1 MSYFHI
7 YDSETVMIWVVIL
20 KQLSFDIC
28 YQILYLVSNIVYLV
42 YLNAEFMGHLKEFV
56 KRDIHFSMLTNPVI
70 LELTAISYLTLTFIK
85 LDLPLD
91 F

>member
-20 KQLSFDIC
+20 KHPSFDIC
-28 YQILYLVSNIVYLV
+28 YQILHSVSNIVYLV
-42 YLNAEFMGHLKEFV
+42 YLNAEFMGLLKEFV
-56 KRDIHFSMLTNPVI
+56 KRDIHFSMLTNPVVS
-70 LELTAISYLTLTFIK
+70 ELTTISYLTLTFIK